1 MMFDNLKK
9 RIFGKSLFLGF
20 IASNMMT
27 YAISMDTLF
36 AEGVEGDG
44 VKVES
49 TMLESPRHDLS
60 EQVNCILETI
70 VEKIREDKVSTSFE
84 TLPQNMSDVSTN
96 AFQGTDLR
104 KRALSNNRI
113 KIYSSPVEPRVRRTS
128 SGSIQYHPIERVK
141 SQEKLLQQ
149 AVSCE
154 INFQG

>member
-1 MMFDNLKK
+1 MFDDLKK

-20 IASNMMT
+20 IASSMMT
-27 YAISMDTLF
+27 YATSMDALF
-36 AEGVEGDG
+36 AEGVESDG
-44 VKVES
+44 VKVKS
-49 TMLESPRHDLS
+49 TMLESPSHELS
-60 EQVNCILETI
+60 EQVNCILEGI
-70 VEKIREDKVSTSFE
+70 VEKIREDKVSTSLE
-84 TLPQNMSDVSTN
+84 TLPQNMSDASIN

-113 KIYSSPVEPRVRRTS
+113 KFYSSPIEPRIRRAP

-154 INFQG
+154 MNFQG